1 MADRETRARAGLDGV
16 ILPREDGSP
25 SVSDLDAT
33 GAGWP
38 KDVGLSTKG
47 PAEFADAAPGVYEED
62 PLDNPGLTDDIDVFA
77 ERARQLDI
85 GIG

>member
-25 SVSDLDAT
+25 SVSNLDAT

-38 KDVGLSTKG
+38 KDVGVSTKG
-47 PAEFADAAPGVYEED
+47 PAEFADAALGGDED
-62 PLDNPGLTDDIDVFA
+62 PLDNPGLTSDIDVFA
-77 ERARQLDI
+77 ERARLLDI
-85 GIG
+85 GMG